1 MPRKAK
7 TDQGND
13 NQGETTQGYF
23 RRIFHENPKLLKTRS
38 NDEVLKRWLQ
48 DHPGEREVSPSVKNG
63 LQNVKSIL
71 RSRSRKRRAAR
82 DATAAAAAPPGSPA
96 PKPRAANRNG
106 LEVLEEQIDECLIAA
121 RTLDR
126 EGLEDVI
133 GLLRRARNLVVWKT
147 GQS

>member
-7 TDQGND
+7 PDQGND

-71 RSRSRKRRAAR
+71 RSRSRKRRAGCVCRRRRSAR
-82 DATAAAAAPPGSPA
+82 QPSSETPRREPERPGGS
-96 PKPRAANRNG
+96 R
-106 LEVLEEQIDECLIAA
+106 
-121 RTLDR
+121 RTD
-126 EGLEDVI
+126 
-133 GLLRRARNLVVWKT
+133 
-147 GQS
+147 